1 MLRDNRKVRWLGRE
15 LTVFMNEY
23 GKRRVSWDVV
33 KGGQQAGKWVT
44 SNIAYNTKV
53 GLGPSKKNAQASLG
67 NKEPIL
73 GPGLLSPPIFEAG
86 ESSFSRPRALE
97 SSYQNGSTM
106 PSSSR
111 SELSA
116 MKEFV
121 SSMIKPTTSKQPM
134 TSLKVSVVT
143 PTTSEQP
150 ATSSKVP
157 FDLAVTEV
165 ESKGGQHGPI
175 RLA

>member
-1 MLRDNRKVRWLGRE
+1 
-15 LTVFMNEY
+15 
-23 GKRRVSWDVV
+23 
-33 KGGQQAGKWVT
+33 
-44 SNIAYNTKV
+44 
-53 GLGPSKKNAQASLG
+53 
-67 NKEPIL
+67 
-73 GPGLLSPPIFEAG
+73 
-86 ESSFSRPRALE
+86 
-97 SSYQNGSTM
+97 M

-111 SELSA
+111 SKHSA
-116 MKEFV
+116 TKEFV
-121 SSMIKPTTSKQPM
+121 SSMIKPTTSKQPV

-165 ESKGGQHGPI
+165 ESKGGQHDPI